1 MSDTLGTMR
10 KPNVGVIGCGDIAQ
24 KSYLPSLA
32 GELRPLAKLAA
43 VCDVVSARADLCGK
57 KYRVPAFGSV
67 RAMLRRADLDAVVVL
82 TPLLTHPRFARMVIN
97 AGLHAYTEKPLAATV
112 READALVRLARRRR
126 VVLAAAPSASVT
138 PLVREARRLIRAGAI
153 GKPCLIRAHSS
164 HGGPGGVW
172 NADYSWVYRKS
183 ISGPI
188 PPIYDMGIY
197 GLSTLTA
204 LLGPAKR
211 VSALAGFAISPRK
224 IEVAGRKPYWLKPT
238 GSDNAFLLIDYGDA
252 RLAALDAS
260 YCLRESEGWPIELF
274 GSDGAMSLSA
284 WGNKLRVCSHRG
296 AAGLPRGRWADRRV
310 NPGPVSG
317 FVKGVAHFFECVRKR
332 REPENGGDFSRHLV
346 DIMESAVRSAATG
359 RTVKLR
365 TSFDWRKMR

>member
-1 MSDTLGTMR
+1 MR
-10 KPNVGVIGCGDIAQ
+10 TPTVGVIGCGDIAQ

-32 GELRPLAKLAA
+32 GELKRLGRLAA
-43 VCDVVSARADLCGK
+43 VCDVVRERAEKCGK
-57 KYRVPAFGSV
+57 KYRVPAFTDV
-67 RAMLRRADLDAVVVL
+67 RKMFEAADLDAAVVL
-82 TPLLTHPRFARMVIN
+82 TPLLTHPRFARLAIR
-97 AGLHAYTEKPLAATV
+97 AGVSVYTETPLAATV

-126 VVLAAAPSASVT
+126 VLLASAPSASVT
-138 PLVREARRLIRAGAI
+138 PLVREARRLLRAGAI

-172 NADYSWVYRKS
+172 NTDYSWVYRKNL
-183 ISGPI
+183 SGPI

-204 LLGPAKR
+204 LLGPVRR
-211 VSALAGFAISPRK
+211 VTALAGLAITPRS
-224 IEVAGRKPYWLKPT
+224 IEVAGRKPYWLRPT
-238 GSDNAFLLIDYGDA
+238 GLDNAFLLLDYGDA

-284 WGNKLRVCSHRG
+284 WGGRLRICSHTG
-296 AAGLPRGRWADRRV
+296 AAGLPRHRWVVRSVR
-310 NPGPVSG
+310 PGPVSG
-317 FVKGVAHFFECVRKR
+317 FVAGVAHFLDCLKGR
-332 REPENGGDFSRHLV
+332 REPDNGGDFSRHLV
-346 DIMESAVRSAATG
+346 DIMESAIRSAAAG
-359 RTVKLR
+359 RAVRLR